1 MIVLSF
7 DPGPHAARAEGA
19 PAAGRPAADPP
30 GRDPPVPSID
40 LTGKV
45 AVVTGSG
52 RGLGLA
58 YAHALAAHGAAVVVN
73 DVDEAVAGQAAKSV
87 TEAGGQ
93 AVAEAVAVGTSEAAD
108 RLVARAVTE
117 FGRLDILVT
126 NAGILRD
133 KVLWKMT
140 DDDFDAVMTTHL
152 RGTFTCARAAAVRMR
167 EQGEGGTMI
176 LVGSPAG
183 QRGNFGQTNYAAAK
197 AGIAAMARTWSMELA
212 RAHITVNAIVPVA
225 ATAMTETI
233 PAFAPYIAAMKN
245 GEPLPDF
252 LRKGEGF
259 GTPEDCAALVPFLA
273 SEAARGVTGQAI
285 GIGGDKVAL
294 WSHPQEITAAY
305 ADGGWSP
312 DTLADVWPTSFGA
325 APQTVGIPAPKFPE
339 A

>member
-1 MIVLSF
+1 MSTIALS
-7 DPGPHAARAEGA
+7 
-19 PAAGRPAADPP
+19 
-30 GRDPPVPSID
+30 
-40 LTGKV
+40 GKV

-58 YAHALAAHGAAVVVN
+58 YAQALAAAGASVVVN
-73 DVDEAVAGQAAKSV
+73 DVDEAVAEQAVKV
-87 TEAGGQ
+87 ITEAGGK
-93 AVAEAVAVGTSEAAD
+93 AVAEVVAVGTSEAAD
-108 RLVARAVTE
+108 RLVNSAVE
-117 FGRLDILVT
+117 ELGRLDILVT

-133 KVLWKMT
+133 KVLWKMS
-140 DDDFDAVMTTHL
+140 DDEFDAVITTHL
-152 RGTFTCARAAAVRMR
+152 KGTFTCARAAAIRMR
-167 EQGEGGTMI
+167 EQGEGGSLI

-197 AGIAAMARTWSMELA
+197 AGIVSFARTWSMELG
-212 RAHITVNAIVPVA
+212 RAGITVNAIVPVA

-233 PAFAPYIAAMKN
+233 PALAPHIEAMKN

-259 GTPEDCAALVPFLA
+259 GTPEDCAALVAFLA

-294 WSHPQEITAAY
+294 WSHPQEIKAAY
-305 ADGGWSP
+305 ADGGWTP
-312 DTLADVWPTSFGA
+312 ETLAAAWHTSVGA
-325 APQTVGIPAPKFPE
+325 EPQTVGIPAPKTPE